1 MSLGLIGERAAQGEE
16 GTLVLKG
23 SLEDLEQMS
32 CRMVRQEADGPRM
45 NSWSL
50 SSVDRLSKMKRMRS

>member
-1 MSLGLIGERAAQGEE
+1 MSSGLTGGRAAQGRE

-32 CRMVRQEADGPRM
+32 CRMVRQEADGPRV

-50 SSVDRLSKMKRMRS
+50 SSVDRLSKMKRRRS